1 MSIESSTSDL
11 VLFPGPFLYKKKLQ
25 NHDEIKEKLLP
36 WITQR
41 PVESCYDNFND
52 KSGKFG
58 DYLELHE
65 LFSEIVFDPV
75 ASCIESLPFNIPD
88 VDDINLQ
95 HIWYNNYKVGESHGP
110 HVHADATF
118 SGVYLLHVGE
128 ENNTIFFG
136 AGTSNTAYQNFSYDT
151 KHISEGSVLV
161 FPSDMY
167 HCTEPAQDNRI
178 TISFNVTCTFFE

>member
-11 VLFPGPFLYKKKLQ
+11 VLFPRPFLYKKKLQ
-25 NHDEIKEKLLP
+25 SHDEIKEKLLP

-58 DYLELHE
+58 DYLELHD

-128 ENNTIFFG
+128 ENDTIFFG

>member
-1 MSIESSTSDL
+1 MSIESLTSDL

-25 NHDEIKEKLLP
+25 SHDEIKEKLLP

-58 DYLELHE
+58 DYLELHD

-128 ENNTIFFG
+128 ENDTIFFG

-151 KHISEGSVLV
+151 KHISEGSVLI